1 MEDLKAMTRE
11 ELAALA
17 KELGQ
22 PAFRGNQLF
31 DWMLKGAEDFEQLT
45 NLPVDFRRALSNRA
59 YISFA
64 RIERKFISQIDGT
77 VKYLFR
83 LRDGKYVESV
93 VMEYKH
99 GRSICISTQVGC
111 RMGCAFC
118 ASTIG
123 GMERC
128 LTAGEMLSQ
137 IFTAS
142 RDLNVRIS
150 NVVLMGMGE
159 PLDNFDQTMRFLKL
173 VGEEKGLSIGA
184 RHISLSTCGLV
195 DRIREL
201 AAEKSQITL
210 SVSLHAPNDEI
221 RSRIM
226 PVNRK
231 WPVEELLSAC
241 REYTKE
247 TGRRISFEY
256 AMINGL
262 NDSDDCARMLANQ
275 LKGML
280 CHVNLIPAN
289 SVKESAFSSSG
300 KQRLRCFQ
308 NILNKHGVNATVRR
322 TLGADISAS
331 CGQLR
336 KAVKNEPPCERG
348 DEGDEDRQCDP

>member
-1 MEDLKAMTRE
+1 
-11 ELAALA
+11 
-17 KELGQ
+17 
-22 PAFRGNQLF
+22 
-31 DWMLKGAEDFEQLT
+31 
-45 NLPVDFRRALSNRA
+45 
-59 YISFA
+59 
-64 RIERKFISQIDGT
+64 
-77 VKYLFR
+77 
-83 LRDGKYVESV
+83 
-93 VMEYKH
+93 MEYKH

-256 AMINGL
+256 AMLNGL